1 MERTQM
7 TTPRV
12 QRIAQYLMQHGVAST
27 VQIAKA
33 LGETTERVAASIQ
46 HERNRNRWGIVKL
59 GRDPNAVH
67 RSTLLWTIDTS
78 LSGTRRAPRKPTL
91 VAKPS
96 DRTPGLTLIPDGPY
110 KTKWQPVQPWS
121 QA

>member
-1 MERTQM
+1 MRVS
-7 TTPRV
+7 RV
-12 QRIAQYLMQHGVAST
+12 QRIAQYLKDYGKANT
-27 VQIAKA
+27 VEIAKA

-67 RSTLLWTIDTS
+67 RSTLLWTIDT
-78 LSGTRRAPRKPTL
+78 TPTKKHKVIRKVPNL
-91 VAKPS
+91 VKVLE
-96 DRTPGLTLIPDGPY
+96 RTPGLVLNPDSPY

-121 QA
+121 EA